1 MKESDIKELGG
12 VTLPKQDLGFN
23 AFISFHL
30 NLSRFGFISDFRH
43 SEL

>member
-1 MKESDIKELGG
+1 MKQGDIKKLGG

-30 NLSRFGFISDFRH
+30 NRFGFISDFRR